1 MRWFVSLQL
10 VEYTHLFQETE
21 ENAWL
26 DRIDRRYTW
35 IKKHL
40 LSFEERMGR
49 IFPADWDMSERIA
62 VEFCN
67 VTRNELSRLMAKR
80 VNDIDVKLLL
90 FTLQKTT
97 QFEDL
102 LSKRYAVHHALTPL
116 SLINRIFVC
125 LRFTGQTMQEA
136 PLPEKTTAKKVA
148 STNPFDE
155 PTGKNPFEEDDDGQP
170 AEVQQ
175 PSPAVNL
182 VPATVSP
189 FQGLISRCFETHLTI
204 FVDGQDR

>member
-10 VEYTHLFQETE
+10 VEYTHLFQESE

-35 IKKHL
+35 IKRHL

-49 IFPADWDMSERIA
+49 IFPADWEMSERIA

-67 VTRNELSRLMAKR
+67 VTRSIKIIRLYVSYSLITHYWFECRSELSKLMTKR

-102 LSKRYAVHHALTPL
+102 LSR
-116 SLINRIFVC
+116 R
-125 LRFTGQTMQEA
+125 
-136 PLPEKTTAKKVA
+136 
-148 STNPFDE
+148 
-155 PTGKNPFEEDDDGQP
+155 
-170 AEVQQ
+170 
-175 PSPAVNL
+175 
-182 VPATVSP
+182 
-189 FQGLISRCFETHLTI
+189 
-204 FVDGQDR
+204 